1 MRVALLLACLALPW
15 ARADIDPATVVVVSV
30 RGDAGSAE
38 IAAAY
43 AKLRGIPSANR
54 IELEIPATERE
65 VVAWA
70 RYSQLILNPLREELL
85 RRRLVSGSLGETVD
99 DRGRRPLRLDANPRV
114 RWIVLCHGLPWRIRR
129 DAGANGQPQGPAPA
143 SEAASVDSELC
154 LLATED
160 GDPSGPRPN
169 PWFRSL
175 PGKEPRGTER
185 LLRTARLD
193 GPTPAAVLRML
204 AETTET
210 ERRGLRGR
218 AYVDR
223 GGPYPEGDSW
233 FALAAEV
240 CLSLGLPTDIE
251 TSKELIGPDA
261 RFDAPAIYLGWYS
274 GAPKGKLAETEAR
287 LAPGAIALHLHSFS
301 GQALRNPKSGWTAAL
316 VERGA
321 ALTFGNVDEP
331 YLTFTVRPD
340 VLLGALALGG
350 TAGEAAWQATP
361 AMSWMGVIVGDPL
374 YRPFARDLKEQV
386 ADFFGRQADPLGPYA
401 VLRGANRV
409 GDQAEARRQMLVAA
423 VLRQPRLALLLAVS
437 EDAVAA
443 GKPFGW
449 DNRQLRQLAQE
460 DFGLV
465 LAAARFL
472 KAQGKA
478 AQAAEL
484 YREVLRRIPPDSA
497 RAKALQAEAAR

>member
-1 MRVALLLACLALPW
+1 MRVALLLACLALS
-15 ARADIDPATVVVVSV
+15 ARGGIDPATVVVVSV
-30 RGDAGSAE
+30 KGDAASAE

-43 AKLRGIPSANR
+43 AKLRAIPAANR
-54 IELEIPATERE
+54 IELEIPSGERE
-65 VVAWA
+65 AVSWK
-70 RYSQLILNPLREELL
+70 RYSQLILNPLREALL
-85 RRRLVSGSLGETVD
+85 RRELLAGSLGETAD
-99 DRGRRPLRLDANPRV
+99 ERGRRPLRLSGNPRV

-129 DAGANGQPQGPAPA
+129 DNGANGQPQGPAPA

-154 LLATED
+154 LLAMED

-169 PWFRSL
+169 PWFRSA
-175 PGKEPRGTER
+175 PGKEPEGTER

-233 FALAAEV
+233 FVSAAEV
-240 CLSLGLPTDIE
+240 CQGLGFPTDID
-251 TSKELIGPDA
+251 TSKDLMGPDA

-331 YLTFTVRPD
+331 YLTLTVRPEI
-340 VLLGALALGG
+340 LLATLALGE
-350 TAGEAAWQATP
+350 TAGEAAWRATP

-401 VLRGANRV
+401 VLRGANVLRE
-409 GDQAEARRQMLVAA
+409 QPEARRQMLVTA

-437 EDAVAA
+437 EDAAAA

-449 DNRQLRQLAQE
+449 DNRQLRQLGQE
-460 DFGLV
+460 DLGLV
-465 LAAARFL
+465 LTAARFL

-478 AQAAEL
+478 APAAEL

-497 RAKALQAEAAR
+497 RAKGLEAEAAR